1 MLTRESKQVPSG
13 LDLKFKVKDMKDMS
27 QSKLAESVTLSIFVE
42 HTREISFVLVRAIM
56 SAPVLAYTWS

>member
-1 MLTRESKQVPSG
+1 MLSG

-56 SAPVLAYTWS
+56 SAPVLAYT